1 MKTHPLSCLRRWS
14 ALLLLLLLTLPG
26 QAQQQGQAAY
36 EPLELSQGYR
46 TTVVYPGRRITVV
59 GPPNTQAIRG
69 RLVAANDS
77 TITVRTGSN
86 HVFVQRQVAVKDVRG
101 IVVRRLGWQIAAIY
115 FAAQFLVILGY
126 ALAIVLTTTATG
138 GLLTLGISTFI
149 IQLIYWGSFFLI
161 CYLLGFRRL
170 RMPPWKVIRRGT
182 GTGW

>member
-1 MKTHPLSCLRRWS
+1 MKTHTLSCLRRWS

-59 GPPNTQAIRG
+59 GPPGTQSIRG

-86 HVFVQRQVAVKDVRG
+86 HVFAQRQVAVKDVRG
-101 IVVRRLGWQIAAIY
+101 IVMRRLGWQIAAIY

-126 ALAIVLTTTATG
+126 ALVIAFTVTG
-138 GLLTLGISTFI
+138 VWLAVGLAGFA
-149 IQLIYWGSFFLI
+149 IQLVYFGSFLLI
-161 CYLLGFRRL
+161 CYLLGFRRF